1 MTLNDEI
8 QPIWVLGVGFTFC
21 SFTQFGRKKMI
32 QFGNHQRDKIEDV
45 SIHISSAKWLILPT
59 EEVIFRT
66 PKSSSEPPN
75 QKGLHPG
82 NSSWILNMMFSKGS
96 FNSNRSIFGIYGNLQ
111 GCTPPET
118 ALREEPAWQEK
129 PWPCETSQTGPEH
142 CQLCSVA
149 PLQAV
154 ESTWVR
160 PEMDLPKPST
170 M

>member
-1 MTLNDEI
+1 
-8 QPIWVLGVGFTFC
+8 
-21 SFTQFGRKKMI
+21 
-32 QFGNHQRDKIEDV
+32 
-45 SIHISSAKWLILPT
+45 
-59 EEVIFRT
+59 
-66 PKSSSEPPN
+66 
-75 QKGLHPG
+75 
-82 NSSWILNMMFSKGS
+82 MMFSKGS

-129 PWPCETSQTGPEH
+129 PSSCETSQTGPEH

-154 ESTWVR
+154 ESKWVR

-170 M
+170 MYIDTWKYDRFCVPSEFQLIFESAR